1 MDTAFTVFSSSD
13 CAHVRRVCT
22 VCARACGKR
31 ARRQPVMEAACRAM
45 QRDHD
50 EDPDEDRQREVSV
63 RRPPDGWDG
72 HPNRPIGRVGDF
84 VRRYLAE
91 TRAKRPTARS
101 IVSS

>member
-1 MDTAFTVFSSSD
+1 
-13 CAHVRRVCT
+13 
-22 VCARACGKR
+22 
-31 ARRQPVMEAACRAM
+31 MEAARRAM

-63 RRPPDGWDG
+63 RRPPEGWDG
-72 HPNRPIGRVGDF
+72 HPTGGPIGRRF

-91 TRAKRPTARS
+91 TRAKRPTARG